1 MQLRTTTTKDV
12 IAPRLVCTFDNGDGY
27 DGYDSPAR
35 HCDMAVL
42 SAGGSP
48 SYAFIPMPVR
58 GWGPGAWDEVAPTV
72 ALQRGGPAG
81 ALKLRTKCRVYAEYN
96 TGTNIYRVPVMNGW
110 VVKHSHQ
117 GGEDSVITEVWD
129 AKWILSKYTIKGR
142 LCWDPSTNRVYWD
155 LTSPKIYNALGY
167 PDCLDHPQLGP
178 VFAPCHRFGYKNDFD
193 TTNPAAENALDD
205 TTEPARGAAQT
216 RARSWTCYDALLDNY
231 NTFAPSSGGNRPP
244 FPVDIGNTSL
254 PDDIVWPQG
263 MGSIFGADRTLK
275 AFSLEGY
282 GLGDGIQAILR
293 KAGAYDLYVEP
304 RADGKSILTVLDMN
318 PKSFTGLLLQTPE
331 YAASHVGIAVN
342 AANIVKNWKV
352 DESFINGFDEVVI
365 AGDGPAR
372 EGMVSTYDTTSGAGA
387 DAPQGDS
394 GPGLLFLEPAW
405 SATDEF
411 AFKQYIARYGNT
423 QQAFESACKRWPL
436 VYCAYRIR
444 LGANVWDGTKWAGM
458 QQGGYS
464 RLEPFQLTG
473 YQQDSANPRN
483 WTPREIIVEYLD
495 RFDDNY
501 DPTNDVALNPPEP
514 DPEDIWHEAA
524 RFDNLTLSADGTM
537 VILGGLR
544 QQLVGNGSYTYV
556 CQQTHKPED
565 DTQASDLNN
574 NAYAGA
580 LMRKRHIRIQLAIK
594 ANFPLTA
601 LAGRGGAKADDPN
614 RIYDRVEKKTRFTW
628 LVCSPDGDYVEYLRH
643 EDSRPIGEANCS
655 EINDGGGRRAF
666 PTKAT
671 EGNELF
677 TDRVNNTTGRMPNHA
692 IARLKDV
699 KRVEISATLEI
710 EQLVAAHRPG
720 MSITLEGADT
730 IAVFG
735 VSKTV
740 ILRSSPK
747 SNEEGQTT
755 LIIEPPDSSAIYD
768 APGGSRA
775 GAGYNSGYSDPSR
788 KDKYEEYD
796 QGTSTQTSG
805 GGSGGNTPSVAIAS
819 PSDDYGDNNSA
830 IRNNPTAGAGAAA
843 ASKPAAGRTAGRAAN
858 AKNKAAAA
866 RAAGDTAAAE
876 RHEKAARRL
885 DRSAENQTQ
894 REATKR
900 GDAFGTTSVNGK
912 KVDVREAFGKSLE
925 GGGFTMAGGTKQV
938 RAGDLGRGGSE
949 VTSSVN
955 GKTMDLSNAGGMT
968 NTTKA
973 DAYDR
978 KEYKRLG
985 EERFARDSASL
996 ARFAGSRQGGAAPT
1010 KKTSA
1015 FRGPPKPDGQGVD
1028 LNAAGERMRAAKAQW
1043 MKQQRAA
1050 EPDDE

>member
-12 IAPRLVCTFDNGDGY
+12 VAPRLVCTFDNGDGY

-72 ALQRGGPAG
+72 ALQRSGPAG
-81 ALKLRTKCRVYAEYN
+81 ALKLRTKCRIYAEYN

-193 TTNPAAENALDD
+193 TTNAAAENALDD
-205 TTEPARGAAQT
+205 TTEPARGAAT
-216 RARSWTCYDALLDNY
+216 SRARSWTCFDALLDNRR
-231 NTFAPSSGGNRPP
+231 TFSPSSGGVMPP
-244 FPVDIGNTSL
+244 FPVDIGNVFL
-254 PDDIVWPQG
+254 PDDIVWPEG
-263 MGSIFGADRTLK
+263 MGSIFGSDRTLK
-275 AFSLEGY
+275 AFSLEGA

-293 KAGAYDLYVEP
+293 KAGAYDLYIEP
-304 RADGKSILTVLDMN
+304 RGDGKSILTVLDMN
-318 PKSFTGLLLQTPE
+318 PKSFTGCLLQTPE
-331 YAASHVGIAVN
+331 YAASNVGQAAN

-365 AGDGPAR
+365 AGDGPCR
-372 EGMVSTYDTTSGAGA
+372 EGMVSTYNTTAGAGA

-411 AFKQYIARYGNT
+411 AFKQYVARYGNT

-444 LGANVWDGTKWAGM
+444 LGADIWAGTKWAGM

-495 RFDDNY
+495 RYDDNY
-501 DPTNDVALNPPEP
+501 DPTNDAALNPPLP

-544 QQLVGNGSYTYV
+544 QQTVGNGSYTYV

-565 DTQASDLNN
+565 NTQASDLNS
-574 NAYAGA
+574 NAYAGS

-594 ANFPLTA
+594 ANFPLTG
-601 LAGRGGAKADDPN
+601 LAGRGGGKEDDPN

-666 PTKAT
+666 PAKAT
-671 EGNELF
+671 LSNELF
-677 TDRVNNTTGRMPNHA
+677 TDQTRILNHA
-692 IARLKDV
+692 VARLKDV

-730 IAVFG
+730 IPVFG

-740 ILRSSPK
+740 ILRSKPK
-747 SNEEGQTT
+747 SDEEGQTT

-768 APGGSRA
+768 APGGSRT
-775 GAGYNSGYSDPSR
+775 GAGYNSGYSDPTR
-788 KDKYEEYD
+788 KDKDEQYD
-796 QGTSTQTSG
+796 DGGGKTQTTGST
-805 GGSGGNTPSVAIAS
+805 GSGDGGYGMGGAIAS
-819 PSDDYGDNNSA
+819 ANDDESNNQA
-830 IRNNPTAGAGAAA
+830 IRNNPTAGGAGAGAAKPA
-843 ASKPAAGRTAGRAAN
+843 ASGAGRTANRAAN
-858 AKNKAAAA
+858 AKSQAAAA
-866 RAAGDTAAAE
+866 RAAGDTRAAE
-876 RHEKAARRL
+876 KHEKAARRL
-885 DRSAENQTQ
+885 DRSAENQGQ

-900 GDAFGTTSVNGK
+900 GDAFTTTAVNGK

-925 GGGFTMAGGTKQV
+925 GGGFTMAGGTRQV
-938 RAGDLGRGGSE
+938 RAGDLGRGGAE

-955 GKTMDLSNAGGMT
+955 GKTVDLSNGGGLA

-973 DAYDR
+973 DAFDR

-985 EERFARDSASL
+985 DERFARDSASL
-996 ARFAGSRQGGAAPT
+996 AKFAGTRQGGAAPIQ
-1010 KKTSA
+1010 KAPA
-1015 FRGPPKPDGQGVD
+1015 FRGPPKPEG
-1028 LNAAGERMRAAKAQW
+1028 LKAPTPTVQQ
-1043 MKQQRAA
+1043 MLGRPQQRKPRPV